1 MDSNNN
7 PQFSNTS
14 TGTNNAFT
22 KGMVK
27 DMSDI
32 YIGEGMW
39 TNAINAVN
47 NSHNGETG
55 VLGNEPSNAYCASAP
70 YTIISILHKKLS
82 EWVVFS
88 TNDTN
93 SEIGIF
99 DESKC
104 SYTKLVNDNCLGF
117 KKSNLITGACKENY
131 DHTYTV
137 YFQDGL
143 NFDRKLNLSAIP
155 YLETGVNLSKDPDC
169 YKPEYSSKLDCDALL
184 LQPLISQPC
193 VRIKKGQG
201 SGQLNNGSYM
211 AAVAYSENGIRLTDY
226 SIPSAPQALWAHEGI
241 GGSLEI
247 NLSGMDQDFPEFELV
262 IIGIVNQQ
270 TVAKSV
276 GFYSTRQSTVS
287 LDFYG
292 GAQPTVELKL
302 IPLRSPVYNKSDKMF
317 RVDKYL
323 LRSGVTTVSYIN
335 YQEQANKIQI
345 KWVSV
350 EYPANYYFNGG
361 NVAGYMRDEVY
372 SFFIRWVYNTGA
384 RSASF
389 HIPGRESTAADL
401 SAVSGLD
408 SLDATENQ
416 RWKVYDTSSKS
427 PRSGMTQDKGV
438 ITASGKMGY
447 WQSTER
453 YPDNKPGIW
462 GGLCGKYIRHHKM
475 PSNETTHIHR
485 DGVISIL
492 GVEFDNIMHPLD
504 EFGKPMQSIVGYEI
518 LRGSRESNRSIV
530 AKGLFNNL
538 WEYDIKDSATKGLY
552 QNYPYND
559 LREDK
564 FLTTD
569 RKTLEEGAG
578 SPDKIEKPAAPKTYK
593 KNHFSFHSVETNFV
607 KPYLGDNHVKIY
619 TEERGT
625 VTGSYGIPYKQPKQ
639 KIITDG
645 AYAIAAIVSVGL
657 TMVAMI
663 GKTTLSGEKSG
674 AVKIFGTGVE
684 TKGIAS
690 REGSSLTAPTDFV
703 AGYLTSVVG
712 STAAIVAVAVQGIA
726 TAAYF
731 FGLSMDEVLG
741 IMYKLANYRNYALQY
756 NSHGVYDKHSAVS
769 NAGVPSGIMPSFRRK
784 VSASGAKY
792 MGSGIH
798 DVNDTHRVN
807 NLNRNKFVAIE
818 LTADVPNPVSIT
830 DNTRQRMR
838 DVKTLS
844 HNDPF
849 GEFKTDTVSYYGAL
863 KVSFDNQYGQLEG
876 VVQLPV
882 DSCVRTTEKSLTLLN
897 SSGVLF
903 GGDVYINRY
912 TEKNPYY
919 FFNDWLQGN
928 ADGTDFNYR
937 NYVNGPI
944 PRYWVDF
951 QKFDTGD
958 ISVKLKF
965 TWKGGF
971 KINASSPSDFHRLDR
986 KKNSG
991 IISIR
996 NAYFYMFCNG
1006 VRDFYTESE
1015 LNMAFRDYG
1024 EEPFEKF
1031 YDVYGRSFNDLGTMF
1046 RADIIT
1052 KPIYNKYDLSLS
1064 TAKLFNNFAS
1074 WGSLLPSDYN
1084 PALYRSSFEYFPKRV
1099 VYSLPQQL
1107 SSKRDSWRNY
1117 LPLNYKD
1124 FIGKVNAIKSM
1135 NTQGAIILFEDAE
1148 PIQFSGSDQL
1158 QTKNGVKISIGDG
1171 GLFEQSSQSLVNAD
1185 DAFNY
1190 GSSISSRGAVNTP
1203 FGLFYISQQAGK
1215 VMQYASNINEISHD
1229 GMKHWFLENLP
1240 SQLLEAF
1247 PNYALYDNPVA
1258 GVGCQSIYDS
1268 QYELLYLSKV
1278 DYVPLDSCI
1287 KYDPII
1293 GFYTDCAETELICPP
1308 GYTKNITN
1316 GQCEKTTLSPALCP
1330 SGSVYDVAT
1339 KSCKV
1344 ITVVSATCVCEAQAF
1359 AADPDSI
1366 CSGKNAVINIT
1377 APVAGTTF
1385 SWTVVQ
1391 NGVSGAFA
1399 GSGNKIDQIL
1409 LTTSTSDGTAVYTI
1423 TPAYNGCIG
1432 PVLIKTIG
1440 VKAGCVPACNT
1451 YQMITDGFAF
1461 VNYIDCNGA
1470 PQYYGFTCYS
1480 SICRSNQFCAREI
1493 LSSSGDHVVVSNG
1506 KCSPTNN
1513 PAPLKPA
1520 TTLAPVAACLAAME
1534 VIVDYTNSGCS
1545 TGHTCNG
1552 ANFWVEANTVRIGL
1566 ARLSN
1571 TGGTNDFKNY
1581 PPGVTSGTSR
1591 YDAFTITT
1599 QQAQDIAATSTDGN
1613 ITFRLVCEAA
1623 DTGVDNG
1630 FGPGGCHTSSSHMV
1644 IKLNNT
1650 VLYDKCPNGGTFIIN
1665 PCTGVVT
1672 P

>member
-1 MDSNNN
+1 MDSNNT

-55 VLGNEPSNAYCASAP
+55 VLGNEPSNAYCTSAP

-88 TNDTN
+88 TNDID

-99 DESKC
+99 DESTC
-104 SYTKLVNDNCLGF
+104 SYTKVVNDGCLGF
-117 KKSNLITGACKENY
+117 KKDNLITGACKENY

-137 YFQDGL
+137 YFQDGH
-143 NFDRKLNLSAIP
+143 NFDRKLNLSAVP
-155 YLETGVNLSKDPDC
+155 YLETGRNLSNDPDC
-169 YKPEYSSKLDCDALL
+169 YKAEYLDKLDCAALL
-184 LQPLISQPC
+184 LQPLVSQPC
-193 VRIKKGQG
+193 VKVKKGQG
-201 SGQLNNGSYM
+201 AGQLNNGSYM
-211 AAVAYSENGIRLTDY
+211 AVVAYSENGIRLTDY

-270 TVAKSV
+270 TVAKSI

-292 GAQPTVELKL
+292 GAQPTVELKI

-323 LRSGVTTVSYIN
+323 LRTGVTTVPYIN
-335 YQEQANKIQI
+335 YQQQANKIQA

-350 EYPANYYFNGG
+350 EHPANYYFNGG
-361 NVAGYMRDEVY
+361 NIAGYMRDEVY
-372 SFFIRWVYNTGA
+372 SFFVRWVYDTGA

-389 HIPGRESTAADL
+389 HIPGRKSTASDL
-401 SAVSGLD
+401 SAVNGLD

-416 RWKVYDTSSKS
+416 RWKVYDTATKA
-427 PRSGMTQDKGV
+427 PRSGITQDKGV
-438 ITASGKMGY
+438 ITAGGKMGY
-447 WQSTER
+447 WQSTEK
-453 YPDNKPGIW
+453 YPDDKPEIW
-462 GGLCGKYIRHHKM
+462 GELCGKNIRHHKM
-475 PSNETTHIHR
+475 PSNETSHIHR
-485 DGVISIL
+485 SGVISVL
-492 GVEFDNIMHPLD
+492 GVEFDNILHPLD
-504 EFGKPMQSIVGYEI
+504 ALGQPVQSIVGYEI
-518 LRGSRESNRSIV
+518 LRGSRESNKSIV

-538 WEYDIKDSATKGLY
+538 WEYDIKDSAIKGLY

-569 RKTLEEGAG
+569 YNTLEEGAG
-578 SPDKIEKPAAPKTYK
+578 SSGNIEKPAAPKNYK

-607 KPYLGDNHVKIY
+607 KPYLGENHVKIY

-639 KIITDG
+639 KIITD
-645 AYAIAAIVSVGL
+645 AAFAIAGIVSIGITLMAV
-657 TMVAMI
+657 M
-663 GKTTLSGEKSG
+663 GKTTISGEKNVAAKLFG
-674 AVKIFGTGVE
+674 AGVE
-684 TKGIAS
+684 STGIAA
-690 REGSSLTAPTDFV
+690 RESSPLTAIPDALSNIALSPATNTL
-703 AGYLTSVVG
+703 ATI
-712 STAAIVAVAVQGIA
+712 AASAQIVATG
-726 TAAYF
+726 AYF
-731 FGLSMDEVLG
+731 FGKSIDEVLQ
-741 IMYKLANYRNYALQY
+741 IMYSLANYRNYALQY
-756 NSHGVYDKHSAVS
+756 NSHGVYDKHSSVS
-769 NAGVPSGIMPSFRRK
+769 NASIPLGTMPSFRRK
-784 VSASGAKY
+784 VTASGAKY

-807 NLNRNKFVAIE
+807 NLNRGKFVAIE
-818 LTADVPNPVSIT
+818 LTADLPNPTSIT

-844 HNDPF
+844 HSNPF

-876 VVQLPV
+876 IVQLPV
-882 DSCVRTTEKSLTLLN
+882 DSCVRTTERSATQLN

-944 PRYWVDF
+944 PRYWADF

-958 ISVKLKF
+958 LNVKVELSLRRGLKI
-965 TWKGGF
+965 
-971 KINASSPSDFHRLDR
+971 KIASPSDFHRLDR
-986 KKNSG
+986 KNNSG
-991 IISIR
+991 ILSLR

-1024 EEPFEKF
+1024 EESFEKF
-1031 YDVYGRSFNDLGTMF
+1031 YDVYGQSFNDLGTMF

-1052 KPIYNKYDLSLS
+1052 KPIYYKYDLSLS

-1074 WGSLLPSDYN
+1074 WGSLLPRDYN

-1107 SSKRDSWRNY
+1107 SSKRDSWRTY

-1124 FIGKVNAIKSM
+1124 FVGKVNAIKSM

-1158 QTKNGVKISIGDG
+1158 QTKNGVKINIGDG

-1215 VMQYASNINEISHD
+1215 VMQYAANINEISRD

-1240 SQLLEAF
+1240 SQLLETF

-1258 GVGCQSIYDS
+1258 GIGCQSIYDA
-1268 QYELLYLSKV
+1268 QYELLYLSKT
-1278 DYVPLDSCI
+1278 DYVPLDPCI
-1287 KYDPII
+1287 KYDPTI
-1293 GFYTDCAETELICPP
+1293 GFYTDCGTIEVLCPT
-1308 GYTKNITN
+1308 GYTKNQTT
-1316 GQCEKTTLSPALCP
+1316 GQCEKLTLSPPLCP
-1330 SGSVYDVAT
+1330 SGSTYDASSHT
-1339 KSCKV
+1339 CKV
-1344 ITVVSATCVCEAQAF
+1344 VTVQATVCVCEALAI

-1366 CSGKNAVINIT
+1366 CSGNNALISIT

-1399 GSGNKIDQIL
+1399 GSGNKIDQTL
-1409 LTTSTSDGTAVYTI
+1409 LTTTTSNGTAVYTI
-1423 TPAYNGCIG
+1423 TPVHDGCTG
-1432 PVLIKTIG
+1432 PVLVKTIG

-1451 YQMITDGFAF
+1451 YHMITDGFAF

-1470 PQYYGFTCYS
+1470 PQYYGFNCYS
-1480 SICRSNQFCAREI
+1480 TICRSNQFCAREI
-1493 LSSSGDHVVVSNG
+1493 ISSSGDHFLISNG
-1506 KCSPTNN
+1506 ACSPTNN
-1513 PAPLKPA
+1513 PAPIKP
-1520 TTLAPVAACLAAME
+1520 TTTTAPAAACLAAME

-1545 TGHTCNG
+1545 TAHNCNS
-1552 ANFWVEANTVRIGL
+1552 ANFFVEANTVRLGL

-1581 PPGVTSGTSR
+1581 PPGVTSGVSR
-1591 YDAFTITT
+1591 YDAFTITSK
-1599 QQAQDIAATSTDGN
+1599 QAQDIAATSTDGN
-1613 ITFRLVCEAA
+1613 ITFRLICEASETGT
-1623 DTGVDNG
+1623 DTGY
-1630 FGPGGCHTSSSHMV
+1630 GPGLCHTSASHMV
-1644 IKLNNT
+1644 IKLNNA
-1650 VLYDKCPNGGTFIIN
+1650 VLYDNCPNGGTFTIN